1 MANTVLERIEA
12 GEKQIADIFSDKYA
26 FTIPPYQRPYA
37 WEIQQAGELFGD
49 LLDAMAPTSR
59 SEGLY
64 FLGSIVLVK
73 TPADPEAKVVDG
85 QQRLTTLTILLSV
98 LRDLTDD
105 AELKI
110 RRDTYVKQAANPD
123 LGRPERLRL
132 HLRQRDQVFFENT
145 VQRRDATAN
154 LPRLAGLKGSQAR
167 IVENALHYR
176 ERLLDI
182 TDGQRGN
189 LIKFVLNSCY
199 LVVVTVPT
207 DAAAR
212 RIFTVL
218 NARGLDLTAT
228 DILKADLLERAGE
241 AREEE
246 LSTRWEQIELALDRD
261 RFSDLFTHIRMIFQR
276 EKPRSALEAG
286 FPDFVR
292 PFRGDPKEFLSDTLE
307 PFAEAFTL
315 AEDRN
320 DIERRFDARTTSL
333 LRSLNRLDNK
343 DWVPPLL
350 LRLKQYLAD
359 EDVDVPDFIMK
370 LERLAYYL
378 FVTRSDVNAR
388 ISRYADV
395 LEQIDPRERSTPRS
409 TGLEF
414 SDEEAR
420 YFLNA
425 LDEPVYL
432 KSRVVKPLLLRL
444 DLALSDGSA
453 VYDYPTISVE
463 HVCPQTIDPGSQW
476 DDWFS
481 DSKAHNDWVHR
492 AANLVLLT
500 HRKNSSASNWDLNR
514 KKSAYFV
521 KDDACPFLLTQQVL
535 DATEWNPRTLEDR
548 QEEVLRT
555 LSKSWGI
562 EDEFD
567 NWLARAVDLDELY
580 EVDSVAD

>member
-1 MANTVLERIEA
+1 MTTTVLERIEA
-12 GEKQIADIFSDKYA
+12 GEEQIADIFSDNYA

-37 WEIQQAGELFGD
+37 WEIQQARELFDD
-49 LLDAMAPTSR
+49 LLDAMAPNSH

-73 TPADPEAKVVDG
+73 TPGKPEAKVVDG
-85 QQRLTTLTILLSV
+85 QQRLTTLTILFSV
-98 LRDLTDD
+98 LRDLTDGT
-105 AELKI
+105 ERKI
-110 RRDTYVKQAANPD
+110 GRETYVKQAANPD
-123 LGRPERLRL
+123 RGRPERLRL
-132 HLRQRDQVFFENT
+132 HLRQRDQDFFENT

-154 LPRLAGLKGSQAR
+154 LPRLEGLEGSQAR

-176 ERLLDI
+176 ERLLKM
-182 TDGQRGN
+182 TDGQRDK
-189 LIKFVLNSCY
+189 LISFVLDSCY

-218 NARGLDLTAT
+218 NARGLDLSAT
-228 DILKADLLERAGE
+228 DILKADLLERAGG
-241 AREEE
+241 AREKE
-246 LSTRWEQIELALDRD
+246 LSTRWEEIELALDRD
-261 RFSDLFTHIRMIFQR
+261 RFNDLFTHIRMIFQR
-276 EKPRSALEAG
+276 EKPRSALDVG
-286 FPDFVR
+286 FPQFVL
-292 PFRGDPKEFLSDTLE
+292 PFQGDPKEFIASTLE

-315 AEDRN
+315 AEDR
-320 DIERRFDARTTSL
+320 DKIERRFGARTAAL

-388 ISRYADV
+388 ISRYAEV
-395 LEQIDPRERSTPRS
+395 LDQIDSRKERPPRS
-409 TGLEF
+409 KGLEF
-414 SDEEAR
+414 SDEDVCD
-420 YFLNA
+420 FLNA
-425 LDEPVYL
+425 LDGPVYL

-453 VYDYPTISVE
+453 VYDYPTISAE
-463 HVCPQTIDPGSQW
+463 HVCPQTIEPGSQW
-476 DDWFS
+476 DNWFS
-481 DSKAHNDWVHR
+481 DRQTHNDWVHR

-500 HRKNSSASNWDLNR
+500 HRKNSSAGNWDLNR

-521 KDDACPFLLTQQVL
+521 KDDACPFLLTQQVF
-535 DATEWNPRTLEDR
+535 DASEWTPKTLEGR
-548 QEEVLRT
+548 QKELLRT
-555 LSKSWGI
+555 LSRSWGI
-562 EDEFD
+562 EEAEFD
-567 NWLARAVDLDELY
+567 HWLALR
-580 EVDSVAD
+580 

>member
-176 ERLLDI
+176 ERLLGM

-241 AREEE
+241 AREKE

-286 FPDFVR
+286 FPEFVH

-350 LRLKQYLAD
+350 LRLKQYFAD
-359 EDVDVPDFIMK
+359 EAVDVPDFIMK

-395 LEQIDPRERSTPRS
+395 LEKIDPRERSTPRS

-444 DLALSDGSA
+444 DLTLSDGSA

-476 DDWFS
+476 GDWFS
-481 DSKAHNDWVHR
+481 DRKAHNDWVHR

-535 DATEWNPRTLEDR
+535 DATEWTPRTLEDR
-548 QEEVLRT
+548 QKEVLRT

-567 NWLARAVDLDELY
+567 NWLALRDIL
-580 EVDSVAD
+580 

>member
-1 MANTVLERIEA
+1 MTSTALERIEA
-12 GEKQIADIFSDKYA
+12 GEKRIADIFSDDYA

-37 WEIQQAGELFGD
+37 WEIQQASELFDD
-49 LLDAMAPTSR
+49 LLDAMAPNSR

-73 TPADPEAKVVDG
+73 TPAKPEANVVDG
-85 QQRLTTLTILLSV
+85 QQRLTTLTILFSV

-110 RRDTYVKQAANPD
+110 GRDAYVKQAPKHD
-123 LGRPERLRL
+123 LGQAERLRL

-154 LPRLAGLKGSQAR
+154 LPRLEGLEGSQAR
-167 IVENALHYR
+167 IVENSLHYR
-176 ERLLDI
+176 ERLLNM
-182 TDGQRGN
+182 TDGQRDN
-189 LIKFVLNSCY
+189 LISFVLKSCY

-218 NARGLDLTAT
+218 NARGLDLIAT
-228 DILKADLLERAGE
+228 DILKADFLDRAGE
-241 AREEE
+241 AREKE
-246 LSTRWEQIELALDRD
+246 LSTRWEEIELALDRD
-261 RFSDLFTHIRMIFQR
+261 RFSDLFHHIRMIFQR
-276 EKPRSALEAG
+276 EKPRSALEVG
-286 FPDFVR
+286 FPEFVR
-292 PFRGDPKEFLSDTLE
+292 PFRGDPKEFISGTLE

-315 AEDRN
+315 AEDR
-320 DIERRFDARTTSL
+320 DRTKRLFDARTTSL

-350 LRLKQYLAD
+350 LRLKQYSEN
-359 EDVDVPDFIMK
+359 EDVDIPDFIMK

-388 ISRYADV
+388 MSRYADV
-395 LEQIDPRERSTPRS
+395 LDQIDPREGCTPRS
-409 TGLEF
+409 TGLKF
-414 SDEEAR
+414 SDEDAR

-425 LDEPVYL
+425 LDGPVYL

-453 VYDYPTISVE
+453 VYNNYPTISVE
-463 HVCPQTIDPGSQW
+463 HVCPQTIETGSQW

-481 DSKAHNDWVHR
+481 DRKAHNDWLHR

-500 HRKNSSASNWDLNR
+500 HRKNSRASNWDLNR
-514 KKSAYFV
+514 KKSAYFE

-535 DATEWNPRTLEDR
+535 DATEWTPRTLEDR
-548 QEEVLRT
+548 QKEVLRT

-562 EDEFD
+562 EEDEFD
-567 NWLARAVDLDELY
+567 NWLALRDIL
-580 EVDSVAD
+580 

>member
-110 RRDTYVKQAANPD
+110 RRDTYVKQASNPD
-123 LGRPERLRL
+123 LGQPERLRL

-167 IVENALHYR
+167 IVENAMHYR
-176 ERLLDI
+176 KRLLDMS
-182 TDGQRGN
+182 DGQRGN

-241 AREEE
+241 AREKE

-286 FPDFVR
+286 FPEFVR

-350 LRLKQYLAD
+350 LRLKQYFAD
-359 EDVDVPDFIMK
+359 EAVDVPDFIMK

-444 DLALSDGSA
+444 DLTLSDGSA

-476 DDWFS
+476 GDWFS
-481 DSKAHNDWVHR
+481 DRKAHNDWVHR

-535 DATEWNPRTLEDR
+535 DATEWTPRTLEDR
-548 QEEVLRT
+548 QKKVLRT

-567 NWLARAVDLDELY
+567 NWLALRDIL
-580 EVDSVAD
+580 

>member
-1 MANTVLERIEA
+1 MTSTVLERIEA
-12 GEKQIADIFSDKYA
+12 GEKQIADIFSDNYA

-37 WEIQQAGELFGD
+37 WEIQQARELLDD
-49 LLDAMAPTSR
+49 LSDAMAPNSR

-73 TPADPEAKVVDG
+73 TPAQPEAKVVDG
-85 QQRLTTLTILLSV
+85 QQRLTTLTILFSV

-110 RRDTYVKQAANPD
+110 SRDTFVKQAANRD
-123 LGRPERLRL
+123 RGRPERLRL

-154 LPRLAGLKGSQAR
+154 LPRLEGLEEIQAR

-176 ERLLDI
+176 QRLLHM
-182 TDGQRGN
+182 TDEQRSD
-189 LIKFVLNSCY
+189 LISFVLNSCY

-241 AREEE
+241 TREKE
-246 LSTRWEQIELALDRD
+246 LSTRWEEIELALDRD

-276 EKPRSALEAG
+276 EKPRSALEVG
-286 FPDFVR
+286 FPEFVC
-292 PFRGDPKEFLSDTLE
+292 PFGGDPKEFISGTLE
-307 PFAEAFTL
+307 PFADAFTL
-315 AEDRN
+315 AEDR
-320 DIERRFDARTTSL
+320 DKFESLFGARTASL
-333 LRSLNRLDNK
+333 LRSLNQLDNK

-350 LRLKQYLAD
+350 LRLKQYSAN
-359 EDVDVPDFIMK
+359 EHVDVPDFIMK

-378 FVTRSDVNAR
+378 FVTRSDVNVR
-388 ISRYADV
+388 MSRYADV
-395 LEQIDPRERSTPRS
+395 LDQIDAREGHTPRS

-414 SDEEAR
+414 SDEDAR
-420 YFLNA
+420 YFLDA

-453 VYDYPTISVE
+453 VYDYPIISVE
-463 HVCPQTIDPGSQW
+463 HVCPQKIEPGSQW

-481 DSKAHNDWVHR
+481 DRRAHNDWLHR
-492 AANLVLLT
+492 VANLVLLT

-521 KDDACPFLLTQQVL
+521 KNDASPFLLTQQVL
-535 DATEWNPRTLEDR
+535 GATEWTPRILEDR
-548 QEEVLRT
+548 QKELLRT
-555 LSKSWGI
+555 LSESWGI
-562 EDEFD
+562 EEDEFA
-567 NWLARAVDLDELY
+567 NWLALKGTL
-580 EVDSVAD
+580 